1 MGWALPPRPCGVRDV
16 SSIITPGCVQP
27 APRSLEVFR
36 PRAPAPFRARAT
48 LAELRLLQSMTI
60 GRHHAFC
67 PLSRSSSC
75 VVPSWASCPFS
86 AIGPEKPRSIY
97 RVFHT
102 RLRSASRVSHP
113 PGGLTPP
120 RALPA
125 YFIRLALLGFAPTEL
140 FSSLAAV
147 APLGARSRPDVHVRI
162 ASRYRPRTIHPP
174 GPWSGR
180 ACSALRGPRRSRGP
194 SSRSCST
201 NESVA
206 SPGAV

>member
-36 PRAPAPFRARAT
+36 PQAPAPSRARAT

-60 GRHHAFC
+60 GRHHAWG
-67 PLSRSSSC
+67 PLSRRSSC
-75 VVPSWASCPFS
+75 VVPPWASCPFS
-86 AIGPEKPRSIY
+86 AIGPGKPRSIH
-97 RVFHT
+97 RAFHA
-102 RLRSASRVSHP
+102 RLRYASRVSHP

-120 RALPA
+120 RAPPA
-125 YFIRLALLGFAPTEL
+125 CFIRLALLGFAPSEL

-147 APLGARSRPDVHVRI
+147 APLGARCRPAVHHRL
-162 ASRYRPRTIHPP
+162 ASRDPPRTIHPP

-180 ACSALRGPRRSRGP
+180 ACFALRGPRRSRR
-194 SSRSCST
+194 SASRPCST
-201 NESVA
+201 SESVA
-206 SPGAV
+206 APGAV